1 MDKFEKTLYLDQAMR
16 QSKETAI
23 SAVFSMAVAAVSIG
37 GLRLWEDSFK
47 TVGFKET
54 NIVLMYL
61 IGVFLTACVTRG
73 YFWGVLSAVGAT
85 FAFNYFFTA
94 PYYSLNVSRSRLY
107 DHLCLYDADLI
118 GHHNPYIQG

>member
-1 MDKFEKTLYLDQAMR
+1 MKKKEEASWIKFEKTLYLDQAMR

-37 GLRLWEDSFK
+37 VLRLWEYFFK

-61 IGVFLTACVTRG
+61 IGVFLRRPRDQRLFLG
-73 YFWGVLSAVGAT
+73 YCRLW
-85 FAFNYFFTA
+85 A
-94 PYYSLNVSRSRLY
+94 P
-107 DHLCLYDADLI
+107 LCF
-118 GHHNPYIQG
+118 